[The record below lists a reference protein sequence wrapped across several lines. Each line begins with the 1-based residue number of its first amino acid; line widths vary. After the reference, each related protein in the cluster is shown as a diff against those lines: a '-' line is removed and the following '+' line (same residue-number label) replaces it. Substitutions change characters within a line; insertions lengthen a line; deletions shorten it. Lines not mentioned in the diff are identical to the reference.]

1 MRCNRVHLRNRLIKN
16 SLNLLIYF
24 QACRPAADWGPYL
37 KEFRGDRYAHQKE
50 PEEAIA
56 LHGESGNNEVPMT
69 GKENPVYQSTGE
81 EELTKI

>member
-1 MRCNRVHLRNRLIKN
+1 MRNRLIKN